1 MQADTL
7 VVRENGEHRSTAPHV
22 LPIYATSSF
31 VFEDISQGIEIFRN
45 IESGH
50 VYSRYANPT
59 VDAVAEK
66 IALLESF
73 GSGQTPYAVM
83 TSSGM
88 AAISTLLMGVLKSG
102 DKVLTQGDLYG
113 GTTELLKSVLGNF
126 GVETLFTDLKDLAG
140 TELLLRTEDNIRMI
154 YCETPSNPTLACY
167 DIASMAALA
176 HQYGALCAV
185 DNTFATPMLQ
195 KPLLLGADF
204 VIHST
209 TKYLNGHGNSIAGV
223 VVGYDRDLM
232 RGGVW
237 KAMKLA
243 GTNCSPFEA
252 WLTSN
257 GMKTL
262 ALRME
267 RHCSNAMKIATFL
280 SGHPAVERVNYPG
293 LTTHPDHE
301 LAKKQMKGGF
311 GGMLS
316 FELKSGMEGA
326 LRCMDSLKLCTQAPT
341 LGDVDTLILH
351 PASSSHLAVPR
362 ETRMEN
368 GITDG
373 LIRVS
378 VGIENPDDLIADL
391 DQAISK

>member
-1 MQADTL
+1 
-7 VVRENGEHRSTAPHV
+7 
-22 LPIYATSSF
+22 
-31 VFEDISQGIEIFRN
+31 
-45 IESGH
+45 
-50 VYSRYANPT
+50 
-59 VDAVAEK
+59 
-66 IALLESF
+66 
-73 GSGQTPYAVM
+73 
-83 TSSGM
+83 
-88 AAISTLLMGVLKSG
+88 
-102 DKVLTQGDLYG
+102 
-113 GTTELLKSVLGNF
+113 
-126 GVETLFTDLKDLAG
+126 
-140 TELLLRTEDNIRMI
+140 
-154 YCETPSNPTLACY
+154 
-167 DIASMAALA
+167 
-176 HQYGALCAV
+176 
-185 DNTFATPMLQ
+185 
-195 KPLLLGADF
+195 LLLGADF

-267 RHCSNAMKIATFL
+267 RHCSNAMKIAAFL
-280 SGHPAVERVNYPG
+280 SEHPAVERVNYPG
-293 LTTHPDHE
+293 LPTHPDHE
-301 LAKKQMKGGF
+301 LAKKQMNGGF

-326 LRCMDSLKLCTQAPT
+326 LKCMDSLKLCTQAPT

-362 ETRMEN
+362 ETRIEN

-391 DQAISK
+391 DQAIRK

>member
-1 MQADTL
+1 MRTDTL

-31 VFEDISQGIEIFRN
+31 VFEDAGQSIEIFKN

-59 VDAVAEK
+59 VDAVADK
-66 IALLESF
+66 IALLESY
-73 GSGQTPYAVM
+73 GSDRIPYAVM

-126 GVETLFTDLKDLAG
+126 GVETIFTDMKDLAG
-140 TELLLRTEDNIRMI
+140 TELLLRTEENIRLI

-167 DIASMAALA
+167 DIASIAALA

-195 KPLLLGADF
+195 RPLLLGADF

-267 RHCSNAMKIATFL
+267 RHCSNAMKMAAFL
-280 SGHPAVERVNYPG
+280 SEHPAVERVNYPG
-293 LTTHPDHE
+293 LPTHPDHE
-301 LAKKQMKGGF
+301 LAKKQMNGGF

-326 LRCMDSLKLCTQAPT
+326 LKCMDSLKLCTQAPT

-362 ETRMEN
+362 ETRIEN

-391 DQAISK
+391 DQAIRK

>member
-1 MQADTL
+1 MRADTL

-31 VFEDISQGIEIFRN
+31 VFEDIGQGIEIFKN

-66 IALLESF
+66 IALLESY
-73 GSGQTPYAVM
+73 GSDQTPYAVM

-88 AAISTLLMGVLKSG
+88 AAISTLLMGVLRSG

-113 GTTELLKSVLGNF
+113 GTTELLKSILGNF
-126 GVETLFTDLKDLAG
+126 GVETVFTDLKDLAG
-140 TELLLRTEDNIRMI
+140 TELMLRTEENIRML
-154 YCETPSNPTLACY
+154 YCETPSNPVLACY
-167 DIASMAALA
+167 DIAALASLA

-185 DNTFATPMLQ
+185 DNTFATPLLQ
-195 KPLLLGADF
+195 QPLVLGADF

-252 WLTSN
+252 WLTSS

-280 SGHPAVERVNYPG
+280 SEHPAVERVNYPG
-293 LTTHPDHE
+293 LPTHPDHE
-301 LAKKQMKGGF
+301 LAKKQMGGGF

-326 LRCMDSLKLCTQAPT
+326 LKCMDSLKLCTQAPT

-362 ETRMEN
+362 EIRMEN

-391 DQAISK
+391 DQAIRK

>member
-1 MQADTL
+1 MRTDTL

-31 VFEDISQGIEIFRN
+31 VFEDAGQSIEIFKN

-59 VDAVAEK
+59 VDAVADK
-66 IALLESF
+66 IALLESY
-73 GSGQTPYAVM
+73 GSDRTPYAVM

-126 GVETLFTDLKDLAG
+126 GVETIFTDMKDLAG
-140 TELLLRTEDNIRMI
+140 TELLLRTEDNIRLI

-167 DIASMAALA
+167 DIASIAALA

-195 KPLLLGADF
+195 RPLLLGADF

-267 RHCSNAMKIATFL
+267 RHCSNAMKMAAFL
-280 SGHPAVERVNYPG
+280 SEHPAVARVNYPG
-293 LTTHPDHE
+293 LPTHPDHE
-301 LAKKQMKGGF
+301 LAKKQMNGGF

-326 LRCMDSLKLCTQAPT
+326 LKCMDSLKLCTQAPT

-362 ETRMEN
+362 ETRIEN

-391 DQAISK
+391 DQAIRK

>member
-1 MQADTL
+1 
-7 VVRENGEHRSTAPHV
+7 
-22 LPIYATSSF
+22 
-31 VFEDISQGIEIFRN
+31 
-45 IESGH
+45 
-50 VYSRYANPT
+50 
-59 VDAVAEK
+59 
-66 IALLESF
+66 
-73 GSGQTPYAVM
+73 M

-126 GVETLFTDLKDLAG
+126 GVETIFTDMKDLAG
-140 TELLLRTEDNIRMI
+140 TELLLRTEENIRLI

-167 DIASMAALA
+167 DIASIAALA

-195 KPLLLGADF
+195 RPLLLGADF

-267 RHCSNAMKIATFL
+267 RHCSNAMKMAAFL
-280 SGHPAVERVNYPG
+280 SEHPAVERVNYPG
-293 LTTHPDHE
+293 LPTHPDHE
-301 LAKKQMKGGF
+301 LAKKQMSGGF

-326 LRCMDSLKLCTQAPT
+326 LKCMDSLKLCTQAPT

-362 ETRMEN
+362 ETRMEMVLP
-368 GITDG
+368 TDSSG
-373 LIRVS
+373 FPWELKLRT
-378 VGIENPDDLIADL
+378 DLNRPYL
-391 DQAISK
+391 DQAIRK